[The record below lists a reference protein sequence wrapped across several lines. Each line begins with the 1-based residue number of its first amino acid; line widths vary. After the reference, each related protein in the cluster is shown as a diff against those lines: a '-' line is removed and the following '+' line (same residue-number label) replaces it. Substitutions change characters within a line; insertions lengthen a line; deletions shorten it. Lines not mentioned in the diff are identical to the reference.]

1 MEAIPAKQSRR
12 RMAVDLSL
20 NVRTVGVQPVLD
32 VLGEVDVYSAPEL
45 RERLSELVNISE
57 PSLVVNLSEVTFL
70 DSTGI
75 GTLVA
80 GLNRAVQFGGTLTLV
95 CDQER
100 ILKLFRITG
109 LDTVFAIRPSVEEA
123 LAG

>member
-1 MEAIPAKQSRR
+1 M
-12 RMAVDLSL
+12 DLSL
-20 NVRTVGVQPVLD
+20 SVRKIGERSVLD
-32 VLGEVDVYSAPEL
+32 VVGEVDVYSAPNL
-45 RERLSELVNISE
+45 RERLCELLSAAE
-57 PSLVVNLSEVTFL
+57 PSLIVDLSEVSFL

-95 CDQER
+95 CDHER

-109 LDTVFAIRPSVEEA
+109 LDSVFAIRATVDEA
-123 LAG
+123 LAD

>member
-1 MEAIPAKQSRR
+1 M
-12 RMAVDLSL
+12 DLSL
-20 NVRTVGVQPVLD
+20 NVRTAGDRSVLD
-32 VLGEVDVYSAPEL
+32 VVGEVDVYSAPEL
-45 RERLSELVNISE
+45 RERLSQLLSAGE
-57 PSLVVNLSEVTFL
+57 PSLIVNLADVTFL

-95 CDQER
+95 CDHDR

-109 LDTVFAIRPSVEEA
+109 LDSVFAIRPSVEDA
-123 LAG
+123 LAS

>member
-1 MEAIPAKQSRR
+1 ME
-12 RMAVDLSL
+12 LSL
-20 NVRTVGVQPVLD
+20 DVRTIGDRSVLD
-32 VLGEVDVYSAPEL
+32 VVGEVDVYSAPEL
-45 RERLSELVNISE
+45 RDRLAELLSAGS
-57 PSLVVNLSEVTFL
+57 PSLIVNLAEVSFL

-95 CDQER
+95 CDHDR

-109 LDTVFAIRPSVEEA
+109 LDTVFAIRASVEDA
-123 LAG
+123 VAS

>member
-1 MEAIPAKQSRR
+1 
-12 RMAVDLSL
+12 
-20 NVRTVGVQPVLD
+20 VRTVGVQPVLD

>member
-1 MEAIPAKQSRR
+1 VE
-12 RMAVDLSL
+12 LSL
-20 NVRTVGVQPVLD
+20 NVRTVGEQSVLD
-32 VLGEVDVYSAPEL
+32 VVGEVDVYSAPEL
-45 RERLSELVNISE
+45 RERLAGLLTAST
-57 PSLVVNLSEVTFL
+57 PSLVVNLAEVSFL

-95 CDQER
+95 CDHER

-109 LDTVFAIRPSVEEA
+109 LDTVFAIRPSVDEA
-123 LAG
+123 LAS

>member
-1 MEAIPAKQSRR
+1 V
-12 RMAVDLSL
+12 AVDLSL
-20 NVRTVGVQPVLD
+20 SVRTVQNRTVLD
-32 VLGEVDVYSAPEL
+32 VVGEVDVYSAPEL
-45 RERLSELVNISE
+45 RERLSELLSAQQ
-57 PSLVVNLSEVTFL
+57 PSLIVNLSEVSFL

-80 GLNRAVQFGGTLTLV
+80 GLNRAVQFGGSLALA

-109 LDTVFAIRPSVEEA
+109 LDSVFAISASVEDA
-123 LAG
+123 AVD

>member
-1 MEAIPAKQSRR
+1 ME
-12 RMAVDLSL
+12 LSL
-20 NVRTVGVQPVLD
+20 NVRTVEDHAVLD
-32 VLGEVDVYSAPEL
+32 VVGEVDVYSAPEL
-45 RERLSELVNISE
+45 RERLSELLTATA
-57 PSLVVNLSEVTFL
+57 PSLIVNLAEVTFL

-95 CDQER
+95 CDHER

-109 LDTVFAIRPSVEEA
+109 LDSVFAIRSTVEEA
-123 LAG
+123 VAG

>member
-1 MEAIPAKQSRR
+1 ME
-12 RMAVDLSL
+12 LSL
-20 NVRTVGVQPVLD
+20 NVRTVEDRPVLD
-32 VLGEVDVYSAPEL
+32 VVGEVDVYSAPEL
-45 RERLSELVNISE
+45 RERLAELLNASA
-57 PSLVVNLSEVTFL
+57 PSLIVNLADVTFL

-95 CDQER
+95 SDHDR

-109 LDTVFAIRPSVEEA
+109 LDSVFSIRSSIDEAIAS
-123 LAG
+123 

>member
-1 MEAIPAKQSRR
+1 VE
-12 RMAVDLSL
+12 LTL
-20 NVRTVGVQPVLD
+20 TVRTVGDRSVLD
-32 VLGEVDVYSAPEL
+32 VVGEVDVYSAPEL
-45 RERLSELVNISE
+45 RERLSEQLSAAS
-57 PSLVVNLSEVTFL
+57 PSLIVNLADVTFL

-95 CDQER
+95 SDHDR

-109 LDTVFAIRPSVEEA
+109 LDSVFTICPSVDA
-123 LAG
+123 AISS

>member
-1 MEAIPAKQSRR
+1 VE
-12 RMAVDLSL
+12 LTL
-20 NVRTVGVQPVLD
+20 TVRTVGDRSVLD
-32 VLGEVDVYSAPEL
+32 VAGEVDVYSAPEL
-45 RERLSELVNISE
+45 RERLSEQLSAAS
-57 PSLVVNLSEVTFL
+57 PSLIVNLADVTFL

-95 CDQER
+95 SDHDR

-109 LDTVFAIRPSVEEA
+109 LDSVFTISPSVDA
-123 LAG
+123 AVNS

>member
-1 MEAIPAKQSRR
+1 
-12 RMAVDLSL
+12 VDLSL
-20 NVRTVGVQPVLD
+20 SVRAVGERAVLD
-32 VLGEVDVYSAPEL
+32 VTGEVDVYSAPEL
-45 RERLSELVNISE
+45 KDRLTEMLNAAE
-57 PSLVVNLSEVTFL
+57 PSLIVNLSEVSFL

-95 CDQER
+95 CDHER

-109 LDTVFAIRPSVEEA
+109 LDSVFAIRSTVEDA
-123 LAG
+123 IAG

>member
-1 MEAIPAKQSRR
+1 
-12 RMAVDLSL
+12 VDLSL
-20 NVRTVGVQPVLD
+20 STRTVGERTVLD
-32 VLGEVDVYSAPEL
+32 VVGEVDVYSAPSL
-45 RERLSELVNISE
+45 RDRISDLLDSGQ
-57 PSLVVNLSEVTFL
+57 PNLVVNLAGVTFL

-80 GLNRAVQFGGTLTLV
+80 GLNRAVHLGGTLSLV

-109 LDTVFAIRPSVEEA
+109 LDTVFTIDASVEGA
-123 LAG
+123 VAG

>member
-1 MEAIPAKQSRR
+1 VE
-12 RMAVDLSL
+12 LSL
-20 NVRTVGVQPVLD
+20 NVRTVGEQSVLD
-32 VLGEVDVYSAPEL
+32 VVGEVDVYSAPEL
-45 RERLSELVNISE
+45 RERLAELVNAST
-57 PSLVVNLSEVTFL
+57 PSLVVNLADVSFL

-95 CDQER
+95 CDHER

-109 LDTVFAIRPSVEEA
+109 LDTVFSIRPSVDEA
-123 LAG
+123 IAS

>member
-1 MEAIPAKQSRR
+1 VE
-12 RMAVDLSL
+12 LSL
-20 NVRTVGVQPVLD
+20 NVRTVGEQSVLD
-32 VLGEVDVYSAPEL
+32 VVGEVDVYSAPEL
-45 RERLSELVNISE
+45 RERLAALLTAST
-57 PSLVVNLSEVTFL
+57 PSLVVNLAEVSFL

-95 CDQER
+95 CDHER

-109 LDTVFAIRPSVEEA
+109 LDTVFAIRPSVDEA
-123 LAG
+123 LAS

>member
-1 MEAIPAKQSRR
+1 
-12 RMAVDLSL
+12 VDLSL
-20 NVRTVGVQPVLD
+20 SVRTVGERAVLD
-32 VLGEVDVYSAPEL
+32 VIGEVDVYSAPEL
-45 RERLSELVNISE
+45 RERLSELLNAAE
-57 PSLVVNLSEVTFL
+57 PSLIVNLSEVTFL

-95 CDQER
+95 CDHER

-109 LDTVFAIRPSVEEA
+109 LDAVFAIRSTVDGA
-123 LAG
+123 IAS

>member
-1 MEAIPAKQSRR
+1 
-12 RMAVDLSL
+12 VDLSL
-20 NVRTVGVQPVLD
+20 SVRTVADRAVMD
-32 VLGEVDVYSAPEL
+32 VVGEVDVYSAPEL
-45 RERLSELVNISE
+45 RDQLSELLSAAA
-57 PSLVVNLSEVTFL
+57 PSLIVNLSEVSFL

-95 CDQER
+95 CDHER

-109 LDTVFAIRPSVEEA
+109 LDSVFAIRNSVEDA

>member
-1 MEAIPAKQSRR
+1 VE
-12 RMAVDLSL
+12 LTL
-20 NVRTVGVQPVLD
+20 TVRTVGDRSVLD
-32 VLGEVDVYSAPEL
+32 VAGEVDVYSAPEL
-45 RERLSELVNISE
+45 RERLSEQLSAAS
-57 PSLVVNLSEVTFL
+57 PSLIVNLAEVTFL

-95 CDQER
+95 SDHDR

-109 LDTVFAIRPSVEEA
+109 LDSVFTICPSVDA
-123 LAG
+123 AISG